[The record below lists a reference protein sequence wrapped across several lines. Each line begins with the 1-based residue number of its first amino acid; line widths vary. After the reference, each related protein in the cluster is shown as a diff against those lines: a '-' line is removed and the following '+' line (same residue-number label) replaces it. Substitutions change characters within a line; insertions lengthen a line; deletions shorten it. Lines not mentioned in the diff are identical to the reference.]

1 MGRGA
6 RREGEFGG
14 GHEDVEHDEGL
25 RAVDEKWFQE
35 EKKVVPASFR
45 GKLVDTY

>member
-14 GHEDVEHDEGL
+14 GHEDVEHDEGGPPACRRPTRL
-25 RAVDEKWFQE
+25 FFT
-35 EKKVVPASFR
+35 VVEDS
-45 GKLVDTY
+45 